1 MKKEDETQKVV
12 AAETVTEAPDM
23 NELIEIRINRDNKEQ
38 GDVVASVNGKV
49 FRIKRGEK
57 VKVPRYIVEVLENTR
72 KMDELRIERMQE
84 ATKNF

>member
-12 AAETVTEAPDM
+12 AEETVTEAPDM

>member
-12 AAETVTEAPDM
+12 TEETVTEAPDM

-84 ATKNF
+84 VTKNF